1 MRLDPTTGSEM
12 RKTRPC
18 VVVSRDA
25 MNARLRTVLVAPLTR
40 GGFEA
45 PFRVVCKIA
54 GQEGQIALDQMRV
67 VDKAMQ
73 ILGGYGFISEFPIE
87 RMYRDMKGIEFG
99 AGTTQIQKLIII
111 QELMKKFSR

>member
-1 MRLDPTTGSEM
+1 M

-54 GQEGQIALDQMRV
+54 GQDGQIALDQMRV
-67 VDKAMQ
+67 VDKAR
-73 ILGGYGFISEFPIE
+73 LAR
-87 RMYRDMKGIEFG
+87 RM
-99 AGTTQIQKLIII
+99 GTLDLATAEAVLAVLAEMFK
-111 QELMKKFSR
+111 E

>member
-1 MRLDPTTGSEM
+1 M

-45 PFRVVCKIA
+45 PFRVACKIA

-67 VDKAMQ
+67 VDKAR
-73 ILGGYGFISEFPIE
+73 LAR
-87 RMYRDMKGIEFG
+87 RM
-99 AGTTQIQKLIII
+99 GTLDLATAEAVLAVLAEMFK
-111 QELMKKFSR
+111 E